1 MCVGILWSQTKQ
13 SPQDLLKEAVTLHQ
27 QGKLDEAIRDYELF
41 LDMYPD
47 AAGVRSNLGAALA
60 ASGQYGLAIEQYQRA
75 LDTKPDPVAR
85 LNLGLAYYKTDRLKE
100 AIAELEKV
108 HAADPAD
115 TKALL
120 LLATCDLR
128 MGANKKVIE
137 LLTPARDANPSD
149 RAVAY
154 LLGTA
159 LARDGQADQA
169 RTVINPILGGGDSA
183 EARMLLGTAKFA
195 AHEYAPAVA
204 DLAKAVELNPN
215 LPDVYAYYGL
225 ALFVTGDLEGSR
237 KAFEAELQHDPHNFD
252 ANLRLG
258 TMLRQDLKYDEAL
271 RYFQRALQV
280 RPEDPAVRYQIA
292 LVNLALNK
300 QEQARDELEAL
311 VREAPDFTEAHV
323 SLATIYY
330 REKRKADG
338 DRERAIVQKL
348 NAERQSQQ
356 PAAKESQ

>member
-1 MCVGILWSQTKQ
+1 VGVLWGQAKQ
-13 SPQDLLKEAVTLHQ
+13 SPQELLKEAVTLHQ

-41 LDMYPD
+41 LDMYPE

-60 ASGQYGLAIEQYQRA
+60 GTGRYSLAIEQYKRA
-75 LDTKPDPVAR
+75 LETKPDLAAR
-85 LNLGLAYYKTDRLKE
+85 LNLAIAYYKTDRLKE
-100 AIAELEKV
+100 AVVELEKV
-108 HAADPAD
+108 HAADPSNAQ
-115 TKALL
+115 ALL

-137 LLTPARDANPSD
+137 LLTPARDTNASD

-159 LARDGQADQA
+159 LARDGQVEQA
-169 RTVINPILGGGDSA
+169 RAAINPILSGGDSA
-183 EARMLLGTAKFA
+183 EAHMLLGTAKFA

-204 DLAKAVELNPN
+204 DLAKAVEMNPN

-237 KAFEAELQHDPHNFD
+237 KAFQEELKHDPNNFD

-258 TMLRQDLKYDEAL
+258 TMLRQEQKYDEAQ
-271 RYFQRALQV
+271 RYFQRALLV
-280 RPEDPAVRYQIA
+280 RPDDPATRYQIA
-292 LVNLALNK
+292 LVDLALDR
-300 QEQARDELEAL
+300 QEQARDELGAL
-311 VREAPDFTEAHV
+311 VRESPAFTEAHV

-330 REKRKADG
+330 REKRKDDG
-338 DRERAIVQKL
+338 DRERALVQKL

-356 PAAKESQ
+356 PAAKETK